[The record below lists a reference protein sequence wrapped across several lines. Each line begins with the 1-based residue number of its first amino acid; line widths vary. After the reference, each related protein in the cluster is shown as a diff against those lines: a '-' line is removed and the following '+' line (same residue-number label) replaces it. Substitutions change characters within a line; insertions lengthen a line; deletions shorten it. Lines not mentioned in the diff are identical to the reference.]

1 MNLLEVHD
9 LEARHGLLKAVRGI
23 SFSVGEG
30 ETLALVGAN
39 GAGKTTLL
47 RTVAGAH
54 PCTGGRV
61 LLAQEDVTGLPAHS
75 RVAQGMALVPEGRRL
90 FPEMT
95 VLENLMVAGRRGAKG
110 PQRSWNLETVLDA
123 FPMLK
128 PLKDKRASELSGGQ
142 QQAASIG
149 RAMMTNPRVLLIDEL
164 SLGLSPV
171 AVDAVYESVTALI
184 QGGATVVLVEQDL
197 QRAMSVADRML
208 CMLEGRVVL
217 EAKTSAVTRDEITAA
232 YFGVRTPPA
241 ENPRAGSEVS

>member
-9 LEARHGLLKAVRGI
+9 LEASHGLLTAVRGI

-47 RTVAGAH
+47 RTIAGAH
-54 PCTGGRV
+54 PAAAGRV
-61 LLAQEDVTGLPAHS
+61 SLAATDITGLPAHR
-75 RVAQGMALVPEGRRL
+75 RVAMGLALVPEGRRL
-90 FPEMT
+90 FPQMT
-95 VLENLMVAGRRGAKG
+95 VRENLMVAGRRARAG
-110 PQRSWNLETVLDA
+110 PWTLDAVLEA

-149 RAMMTNPRVLLIDEL
+149 RAMMTNPHVLLIDEL

-171 AVDAVYESVTALI
+171 AVDAVYESVSALI
-184 QGGATVVLVEQDL
+184 QDGATVVLVEQDL
-197 QRAMSVADRML
+197 QRAMSVAGRML
-208 CMLEGRVVL
+208 CILEGKVVL
-217 EAKTSAVTRDEITAA
+217 EAKTADVTRDEVTAA
-232 YFGVRTPPA
+232 YFGARTQPGTATPSTEA
-241 ENPRAGSEVS
+241 ETP

>member
-1 MNLLEVHD
+1 MKLLEVNE

-23 SFSVGEG
+23 SFAVDEG

-39 GAGKTTLL
+39 GAGKTTML
-47 RTVAGAH
+47 RTIAGAH
-54 PCTGGRV
+54 PASEGRV
-61 LLAQEDVTGLPAHS
+61 LLAGEDVTKLPAHR
-75 RVAQGMALVPEGRRL
+75 RVAEGLALVPEGRKL

-95 VLENLMVAGRRGAKG
+95 VLENLMVAGRRSRTGT
-110 PQRSWNLETVLDA
+110 WNVETVLEA

-171 AVDAVYESVTALI
+171 AVDAVYESVTVLI
-184 QGGATVVLVEQDL
+184 EGGATVVLVEQDL
-197 QRAMSVADRML
+197 QRAMAVSDRVL
-208 CMLEGRVVL
+208 CVLEGRVVL
-217 EAKTSAVTRDEITAA
+217 EAKTGDVTRDQITAA
-232 YFGVRTPPA
+232 YFGVGSAPVSDPSRA
-241 ENPRAGSEVS
+241 ELETS